1 MIQDLQVCGEIWKNF
16 KMMDKPKYIEKLEEG
31 GDVYSIIN
39 ILSVPKEF
47 EKSID
52 GLKTTLVYS
61 ESNADYKDG
70 KIKYIEKIYKTAQGF
85 YIYLSLGEGAHVGL
99 TIYYKQEKLNEVTLF
114 VGGLLKKFKNATVN
128 V

>member
-1 MIQDLQVCGEIWKNF
+1 MKKIE
-16 KMMDKPKYIEKLEEG
+16 YIKKLEEG
-31 GDVYSIIN
+31 GETYSVIN

-70 KIKYIEKIYKTAQGF
+70 KIKYSEKIYKTAQGF

-99 TIYYKQEKLNEVTLF
+99 SIYYKQEKLNEVTLF
-114 VGGLLKKFKNATVN
+114 VGGLLKQFKNATIN
-128 V
+128 I